1 MTDPMRMPSGNQR
14 CMASPMIRPK
24 AAPILNIGMR
34 LPDGTGR
41 VEAKT
46 VRKNCKNKEA
56 LSAFVKSCGAIWS
69 EAKQAQRRTLVPGH
83 HLANTV

>member
-46 VRKNCKNKEA
+46 VRKN
-56 LSAFVKSCGAIWS
+56 F
-69 EAKQAQRRTLVPGH
+69 LVIQ
-83 HLANTV
+83 VQ

>member
-1 MTDPMRMPSGNQR
+1 MSEVPGRIEATSTPMRRPSGNQR

-24 AAPILNIGMR
+24 AAPILKIGIK

-46 VRKNCKNKEA
+46 VKKNCKKINNN
-56 LSAFVKSCGAIWS
+56 S
-69 EAKQAQRRTLVPGH
+69 
-83 HLANTV
+83 